1 MSNTININKTD
12 PIIVIGV
19 AVIIFGLMA
28 LGMAIG

>member
-1 MSNTININKTD
+1 MSNTVNINKSD
-12 PIIVIGV
+12 PLIVIGV

>member
-1 MSNTININKTD
+1 MSNMVNINKTD
-12 PIIVIGV
+12 PLIVIGV